1 MTKYSKIPDETLSIG
16 YFALFYD
23 FWNEGLSL
31 EQRFSIAGDD
41 VLVPEVAIL
50 LVALKGRFDG
60 FFVLVDIDEAVAF
73 LVAVQPAEQIGE
85 RPCAVG
91 EHFRAFFDRQFDF
104 LEVFR

>member
-50 LVALKGRFDG
+50 LVALK
-60 FFVLVDIDEAVAF
+60 
-73 LVAVQPAEQIGE
+73 
-85 RPCAVG
+85 
-91 EHFRAFFDRQFDF
+91 
-104 LEVFR
+104 